1 MFDLLLLTCNLLR
14 GLTIEVNV
22 KSTVRFCIFEEKWN
36 TVEPHSMDTR
46 FIWTVLFDPTKG
58 SYIFSKINP
67 LYTDTG

>member
-14 GLTIEVNV
+14 GLAIEVNV
-22 KSTVRFCIFEEKWN
+22 KSTVRSCIFEEKWN